1 MVEKNERRVCRKLM
15 NNKEF
20 DRLFSKFT
28 RNTRFTLPVNRQTNE
43 KYENE
48 LKNIYKEYMELLREH
63 PYALNSELIES
74 AGILCNNIVK
84 ILSSSQEDRN
94 EIMDQILRSFFDK
107 ISSDDLLVYRK
118 KGVKGTLAPTC
129 YHSKEKEKDLLYLYR
144 STNRVDDIINAKS
157 NAVKLEQMFHCPYNL
172 SSKVS
177 STRYSMKGVPSLY
190 LATSKELSFSELKEL
205 EPGSAVY
212 ISKFKINR
220 EPTESVK
227 QVKVFE
233 FGIVP
238 DDFNKAQKASE
249 EDKDLPIN
257 KFRVFKDDL
266 FKEIKVKESYLLWY
280 PLFAACSFIR
290 KNDIET
296 NESQEYP
303 EYIIPQLF
311 LTRLNEKSASTG
323 VVYGIRYFSCADEN
337 SYVKGFN
344 YVFPCGE
351 TIENINKPKFYFSEK
366 LVDNFKLTSPE
377 KYRVTYNE
385 SSLSG
390 KLKELDGI
398 SIKDWNQYIVDD
410 ALDVDNFVNTLYV
423 HESWH
428 EFIRNNRE
436 IIKTVIKQLINDNK
450 TIPTNPMRVFRFF
463 NRDIAEIKVVILGQ
477 DPYPQKNT
485 ATGRSF
491 EVNNLRK
498 WEDLKRNTSMQNI
511 IKSIY
516 NNSNYGIQTYPQLRK
531 KISEGDFKI
540 LPPSR
545 WFDSLENQGVLF
557 INTSLT
563 CKLNK
568 PNSHKKYWQDFSAVL
583 LKEID
588 TQKSDIRWFVWGK
601 YAEEFYR
608 KFELG
613 GTPHFSMHPRLHGK
627 SMQHIINFD
636 WKGNGEDIE
645 WLGIREDEIIEK
657 IFDKGEYCS
666 VENRKLSSDY

>member
-1 MVEKNERRVCRKLM
+1 MDDEKFVG
-15 NNKEF
+15 
-20 DRLFSKFT
+20 LFNKFT
-28 RNTRFTLPVNRQTNE
+28 RNTNFTLPVVRTTEE
-43 KYENE
+43 KYEDK
-48 LKNIYKEYMELLREH
+48 LKNIYEEYTELLREH
-63 PYALNSELIES
+63 SCALDPELIES
-74 AGILCNNIVK
+74 ANLLCNNIIK
-84 ILSSSQEDRN
+84 ILSLSQEDRN
-94 EIMDQILRSFFDK
+94 VIMDQILCSYLDK
-107 ISSDDLLVYRK
+107 ASPDDLLIYSK
-118 KGVKGTLAPTC
+118 KGVQGALAPIY
-129 YHSKEKEKDLLYLYR
+129 YHSEETDKDLLYLYR
-144 STNRVDDIINAKS
+144 SVNRVNDINIAESNQAK
-157 NAVKLEQMFHCPYNL
+157 LQQMFHCPYNL
-172 SSKVS
+172 STHVS

-190 LATSKELSFSELKEL
+190 MATSMSLSFSELKEL
-205 EPGSAVY
+205 KSGDEVY

-220 EPTESVK
+220 EPTESVE
-227 QVKVFE
+227 QVKVLE
-233 FGIVP
+233 FGIIP
-238 DDFNKAQKASE
+238 DDFNKVQKASE

-390 KLKELDGI
+390 KLKELEGI
-398 SIKDWNQYIVDD
+398 SIKDWNQYIDDD
-410 ALDVDNFVNTLYV
+410 AFDVDKFVNTLYI

-428 EFIRNNRE
+428 EFIRNNSE
-436 IIKTVIKQLINDNK
+436 IIKTVIKQLINDNN
-450 TIPTNPMRVFRFF
+450 TTPTNPMRVFRFF
-463 NRDIAEIKVVILGQ
+463 TRNIAEIKVVILGQ

-516 NNSNYGIQTYPQLRK
+516 T
-531 KISEGDFKI
+531 
-540 LPPSR
+540 
-545 WFDSLENQGVLF
+545 
-557 INTSLT
+557 
-563 CKLNK
+563 
-568 PNSHKKYWQDFSAVL
+568 
-583 LKEID
+583 
-588 TQKSDIRWFVWGK
+588 
-601 YAEEFYR
+601 
-608 KFELG
+608 
-613 GTPHFSMHPRLHGK
+613 
-627 SMQHIINFD
+627 
-636 WKGNGEDIE
+636 
-645 WLGIREDEIIEK
+645 
-657 IFDKGEYCS
+657 
-666 VENRKLSSDY
+666 